1 MTMDKHT
8 PGKPM
13 NSHFPILIITGRPA
27 AGKSEV
33 IDFLKKCD
41 PIIRLEKFHIAN
53 FEELDDFVYVWE
65 TFELDDLMTRF
76 GKPRIWSDEKYWFKD
91 QFVWDLYMERMAL
104 DYKKKV
110 LKDPVYH
117 DKMTTLVEFARGGEN
132 AIHHAL
138 TFLSDEMLS
147 KASLVYI
154 KVPYEESVRKNR
166 KRARS
171 GQEDSILY
179 HSLPDEKMEFYY
191 KTNDWEQLTAK
202 DPNLI
207 EVKGHKIPY
216 CAFENMPEKTMDPAL
231 IAPELE
237 RVIKK
242 LWSLQK

>member
-1 MTMDKHT
+1 MS
-8 PGKPM
+8 
-13 NSHFPILIITGRPA
+13 NHFPILIITGRPA

-41 PIIRLEKFHIAN
+41 PIVRLEKFHIAN

-76 GKPRIWSDEKYWFKD
+76 GKPRVWSDEKYWFKD
-91 QFVWDLYMERMAL
+91 QYIWDLYMDRMAL

-110 LKDPVYH
+110 LKDPAYH
-117 DKMTTLVEFARGGEN
+117 EKMTTLVEFARGGDDG
-132 AIHHAL
+132 IHHAM

-147 KASLVYI
+147 QASLVYI

-166 KRARS
+166 RRARP

-179 HSLPDEKMEFYY
+179 HSLPDEKMDFYY
-191 KTNDWEQLTAK
+191 KTNDWEKLAAK
-202 DPNLI
+202 DPNFI

-216 CAFENMPEKTMDPAL
+216 AVFENMPEKTHDPKL
-231 IAPELE
+231 IGEELE
-237 RVIKK
+237 RATAKLWKIKK
-242 LWSLQK
+242 

>member
-1 MTMDKHT
+1 
-8 PGKPM
+8 M
-13 NSHFPILIITGRPA
+13 NQHFPILIITGRPA

-53 FEELDDFVYVWE
+53 FEELDDFIYVWE

-76 GKPRIWSDEKYWFKD
+76 NKPRVWSDEKYWFKD
-91 QFVWDLYMERMAL
+91 QYIWDLYMDRMAL

-110 LKDPVYH
+110 LKDPAYH
-117 DKMTTLVEFARGGEN
+117 EKMTTLVEFARGGEN

-147 KASLVYI
+147 KASLIYI

-166 KRARS
+166 RRARP

-191 KTNDWEQLTAK
+191 KTNDWEQIEAK
-202 DPNLI
+202 DSNFI
-207 EVKGHKIPY
+207 EVKRHKIPY
-216 CAFENMPEKTMDPAL
+216 CAFENMPEKTMDPTL

-237 RVIKK
+237 RVTKK
-242 LWSLQK
+242 LWSLQR

>member
-1 MTMDKHT
+1 MS
-8 PGKPM
+8 
-13 NSHFPILIITGRPA
+13 NHFPILIITGRPA

-53 FEELDDFVYVWE
+53 FEELDDFIYVWE

-76 GKPRIWSDEKYWFKD
+76 GQPRIWSDEKYWFKD
-91 QFVWDLYMERMAL
+91 QYIWDLYMDRMAL
-104 DYKKKV
+104 DYKKKL
-110 LKDPVYH
+110 LKDPAYH

-147 KASLVYI
+147 KASLMYI
-154 KVPYEESVRKNR
+154 KVPYEESVHKNR
-166 KRARS
+166 RRAKP

-191 KTNDWEQLTAK
+191 KTNDWDQLTAK
-202 DPNLI
+202 DPNFI

-237 RVIKK
+237 RVTKK

>member
-1 MTMDKHT
+1 MT
-8 PGKPM
+8 
-13 NSHFPILIITGRPA
+13 SHFPILIITGRPA

-33 IDFLKKCD
+33 IDFLKKCN
-41 PIIRLEKFHIAN
+41 PILRLEKFHIAN

-76 GKPRIWSDEKYWFKD
+76 NQPRIWSDEKYWFKD
-91 QFVWDLYMERMAL
+91 QYVWDLYMERMAL

-110 LKDPVYH
+110 TKDPAYH
-117 DKMTTLVEFARGGEN
+117 DKMTTLVEFARGGDN

-138 TFLSDEMLS
+138 TFLSDEILS
-147 KASLVYI
+147 KSALMYI

-166 KRARS
+166 RRARPD
-171 GQEDSILY
+171 QEDSILY
-179 HSLPDEKMEFYY
+179 HSLPDEKMEIYY

-202 DPNLI
+202 DPNFI

-231 IAPELE
+231 IAPELQ
-237 RVIKK
+237 RVTEK
-242 LWSLQK
+242 LWNLRK

>member
-1 MTMDKHT
+1 
-8 PGKPM
+8 M
-13 NSHFPILIITGRPA
+13 NQHFPILIITGRPA

-41 PIIRLEKFHIAN
+41 PTVRLEKFHIAN

-76 GKPRIWSDEKYWFKD
+76 KKPRIWSDEKYWFKD
-91 QFVWDLYMERMAL
+91 QYIWDLYMDRMAL

-110 LKDPVYH
+110 LKDPAYH
-117 DKMTTLVEFARGGEN
+117 EKMTTLVEFARGGDD
-132 AIHHAL
+132 AIRHAL

-147 KASLVYI
+147 NASLMYI
-154 KVPYEESVRKNR
+154 NVPYEESVRKNR
-166 KRARS
+166 RRARP

-191 KTNDWEQLTAK
+191 KTNDWERLTAK
-202 DPNLI
+202 DPNFI
-207 EVKGHKIPY
+207 DVKGHKIPY
-216 CAFENMPEKTMDPAL
+216 CAFENMPEKTMEPAL

-237 RVIKK
+237 RVTKK

>member
-1 MTMDKHT
+1 MRD
-8 PGKPM
+8 
-13 NSHFPILIITGRPA
+13 HFPILIITGRPA

-41 PIIRLEKFHIAN
+41 PVTRLAKYHITN

-76 GKPRIWSDEKYWFKD
+76 GKPRVWSDEKYWFKD
-91 QFVWDLYMERMAL
+91 QYIWDLYMDRLAL

-110 LKDPVYH
+110 LKDPAYH
-117 DKMTTLVEFARGGEN
+117 EHRTTLVEFARGGDN

-138 TFLSDEMLS
+138 TFLSDEMLQ
-147 KASLVYI
+147 KASLIYI

-166 KRARS
+166 RRAKP

-191 KTNDWEQLTAK
+191 KTNDWEKLEAN
-202 DPNLI
+202 DPNFI

-216 CAFENMPEKTMDPAL
+216 AVFENMPEKTHDPKL
-231 IAPELE
+231 ISKELE
-237 RVIKK
+237 RVTQKI
-242 LWSLQK
+242 WSLR

>member
-1 MTMDKHT
+1 MV
-8 PGKPM
+8 
-13 NSHFPILIITGRPA
+13 NHFPILIITGRPA

-41 PIIRLEKFHIAN
+41 PTIRLEKYHIAN

-76 GKPRIWSDEKYWFKD
+76 GKPRVWSDEKYWFKD
-91 QFVWDLYMERMAL
+91 QYIWDLYMDRMAL

-110 LKDPVYH
+110 LKDPAYH

-138 TFLSDEMLS
+138 TFLSDEMLN

-166 KRARS
+166 RRARP

-179 HSLPDEKMEFYY
+179 HSLPDEKMEYYY
-191 KTNDWEQLTAK
+191 KTNDWEKLEAK
-202 DPNLI
+202 DPNFI

-216 CAFENMPEKTMDPAL
+216 AVFENMPEKTMDPAL

-237 RVIKK
+237 RITKK